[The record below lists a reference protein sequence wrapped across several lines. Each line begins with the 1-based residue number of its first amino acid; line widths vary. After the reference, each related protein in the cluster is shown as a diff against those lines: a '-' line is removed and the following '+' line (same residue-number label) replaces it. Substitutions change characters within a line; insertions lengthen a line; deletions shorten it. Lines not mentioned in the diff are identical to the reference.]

1 MLSKRFQVLRTL
13 GYAAMYTVAMVTGT
27 ATLMAALP
35 DASEAPGAYV
45 ERAAAKAANCTPAP
59 GAARNYDHAGYVSLC
74 EPKAKANG

>member
-35 DASEAPGAYV
+35 GTGEAPGAHV
-45 ERAAAKAANCTPAP
+45 EKLAAKAANCSPAP
-59 GAARNYDHAGYVSLC
+59 GAARNYDHAGFVYLC
-74 EPKAKANG
+74 EPRKS